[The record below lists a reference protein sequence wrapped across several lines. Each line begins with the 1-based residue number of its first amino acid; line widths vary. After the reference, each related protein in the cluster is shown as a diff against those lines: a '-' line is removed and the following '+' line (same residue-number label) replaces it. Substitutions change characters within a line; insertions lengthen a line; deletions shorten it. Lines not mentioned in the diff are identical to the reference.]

1 MQLVLNTY
9 GAYLS
14 RRGELFQ
21 VKVKDQSTEI
31 SARKVRS
38 IIISTGAAFSSDA
51 VQLAVEKNIDILF
64 LDKYGD
70 PFGRVWHGRPG
81 STTAIRRLQLAVAQT
96 DLGVQLALG
105 WIGRKFD
112 NQIALLTRMRDR
124 RTRLSAPLTEAIG
137 SLKTLKEQTQDLA
150 DNACADTE
158 SISIDTMRQSLL
170 GLEGRAGRTYWAA
183 VSLLLPVHYR
193 FEGRSRNPAQD
204 PFNCLLNYA
213 YGMLYGIVERAC
225 LLSGLDPYIGFIH
238 TDHYNKPS
246 LVFDLIEQYRIWADE
261 TVIGLFSARKVKQG
275 QFDKL
280 SNGLTL
286 NKEGKAVLIEAFID
300 YLDTAIRYRG
310 RNITRR
316 DSIQFDLHRIAN
328 DLLSQ
333 DTQQE

>member
-1 MQLVLNTY
+1 MLQYYLQENILQLVLNTY

-21 VKVKDQSTEI
+21 VRVKDQSTEI

-38 IIISTGAAFSSDA
+38 ILISTGAAFSSDA

-81 STTAIRRLQLAVAQT
+81 STTAIRRMQLAAAQT
-96 DLGVQLALG
+96 DLGVQLALS

-150 DNACADTE
+150 SNIADTE
-158 SISIDTMRQSLL
+158 TNSIDTMRQSLL
-170 GLEGRAGRTYWAA
+170 GLEGRAGRTYWEA

-193 FEGRSRNPAQD
+193 FEGRSRNPAKD
-204 PFNCLLNYA
+204 TFNCLLNYA

-238 TDHYNKPS
+238 TDHYNK
-246 LVFDLIEQYRIWADE
+246 D
-261 TVIGLFSARKVKQG
+261 
-275 QFDKL
+275 
-280 SNGLTL
+280 
-286 NKEGKAVLIEAFID
+286 
-300 YLDTAIRYRG
+300 
-310 RNITRR
+310 
-316 DSIQFDLHRIAN
+316 
-328 DLLSQ
+328 
-333 DTQQE
+333 

>member
-14 RRGELFQ
+14 RRGELFR
-21 VKVKDQSTEI
+21 VKVAEKTTEI
-31 SARKVRS
+31 SARKVQS
-38 IIISTGAAFSSDA
+38 ILISTGAAFSTDA
-51 VQLAVEKNIDILF
+51 VQLAVEKNIDLLF

-81 STTAIRRLQLAVAQT
+81 STTAIRRMQLEAAQT
-96 DLGVQLALG
+96 ALGAQLALG
-105 WIGRKFD
+105 WIDRKFD
-112 NQIALLTRMRDR
+112 HQIALLTRMRDR
-124 RTRLSAPLTEAIG
+124 RTRLSARLTEAIG
-137 SLKTLKEQTQDLA
+137 RLKTLKAQIQALSGDEDPIT
-150 DNACADTE
+150 
-158 SISIDTMRQSLL
+158 IDSARQRLL

-183 VSLLLPVHYR
+183 VSLLLSDSYR
-193 FEGRSRNPAQD
+193 FEGRSRNPAKD

-261 TVIGLFSARKVKQG
+261 TVLGLFSARKIKRDL
-275 QFDKL
+275 FDKL
-280 SNGLTL
+280 KNGLTL
-286 NKEGKAVLIEAFID
+286 NKQGKAVLIDAFTNH
-300 YLDTAIRYRG
+300 LDTAIRYRG

-328 DLLSQ
+328 DLLPKN
-333 DTQQE
+333 THA